1 MDGSKKE
8 SHITE
13 GSVKK
18 NWVLMARLNPWV
30 PVELNIL
37 FISDYIEPLFLLNP
51 I

>member
-1 MDGSKKE
+1 MDESKKE

-13 GSVKK
+13 GRVK
-18 NWVLMARLNPWV
+18 NWVLMACLNSWV